1 MYSYVRKEAVLSSQI
16 EGTQSSIA
24 DLMQYEAANAPGVPL
39 GDAEEV
45 SNYVAAM
52 NHGLTRLRQDDF
64 PLSNRLLREIHA
76 ELLSHGRGSD
86 KRPGE
91 FRQSQ
96 VWIGGSRPGNAH
108 FVPPPPHAVPDCM
121 GELEQFMHTTGDDIP
136 ALVRAGLCHVQF
148 ETIHPFLDGNGRV
161 GRLLIVFMLI
171 NAGVIKEPLL
181 YLSLF
186 FKQHRQTYYDLL
198 DSIRQTGEWEKW
210 LDFFLQGVREAAEGA
225 EYATQ
230 RLIHLFDQDEKRIN
244 QEPRSQSA
252 QRVLQAFKAQPVLQV
267 QDVQK
272 HSDLSFNAASSA
284 IGVLERLNIVKEVT
298 GQRRNRIYQ
307 YVAYIDILSE
317 GTEPL

>member
-1 MYSYVRKEAVLSSQI
+1 MFTRPNGVYSQLLK
-16 EGTQSSIA
+16 
-24 DLMQYEAANAPGVPL
+24 DLGVPWQ
-39 GDAEEV
+39 
-45 SNYVAAM
+45 
-52 NHGLTRLRQDDF
+52 T
-64 PLSNRLLREIHA
+64 
-76 ELLSHGRGSD
+76 
-86 KRPGE
+86 
-91 FRQSQ
+91 
-96 VWIGGSRPGNAH
+96 
-108 FVPPPPHAVPDCM
+108 
-121 GELEQFMHTTGDDIP
+121 
-136 ALVRAGLCHVQF
+136 
-148 ETIHPFLDGNGRV
+148 FLDGNGRV

-284 IGVLERLNIVKEVT
+284 IGVLERLNIVKEIT